1 MILSENAHVKFI
13 QQNEGFDFFLMNK
26 NLRANKANLHL
37 ENLTYVN
44 SDQETPGC
52 ILQKMKNLKVF
63 TSYEILLIFQ
73 KKLCNDWQT

>member
-1 MILSENAHVKFI
+1 MIILIMVFPAFANRLILAYSLKHMILSENAHVKFI
-13 QQNEGFDFFLMNK
+13 QQNEGFDFFLMNE

-52 ILQKMKNLKVF
+52 IL
-63 TSYEILLIFQ
+63 
-73 KKLCNDWQT
+73 

>member
-52 ILQKMKNLKVF
+52 IL
-63 TSYEILLIFQ
+63 
-73 KKLCNDWQT
+73 

>member
-1 MILSENAHVKFI
+1 MTILIMVSPAFANRLILAYSLKHMILSENAHVKFI

-52 ILQKMKNLKVF
+52 IL
-63 TSYEILLIFQ
+63 
-73 KKLCNDWQT
+73 